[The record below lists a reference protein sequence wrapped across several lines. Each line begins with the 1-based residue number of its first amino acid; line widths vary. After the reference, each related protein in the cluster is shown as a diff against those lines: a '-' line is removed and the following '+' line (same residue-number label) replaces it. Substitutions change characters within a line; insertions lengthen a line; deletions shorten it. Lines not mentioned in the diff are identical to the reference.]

1 MTLPKQTT
9 DIASD
14 RVASAPYNFVP
25 LPEKVVAA
33 ATKPKE
39 LPRHDRYD
47 ADRLSGYFDVHLTTR
62 SPLYVRGALPLE
74 DFLQAERGVLVD
86 DLNEDDAT
94 FRDLPGN
101 TPDFF
106 YQSDPESPLIPGSS
120 LRGMLRFYLS
130 IVSYGKLQ
138 PVSER
143 RLSFR
148 SLGGSKIGSKY
159 KSVTGN
165 GKEVK
170 TGFLQ
175 KRGGQYKIQ
184 PCKPVRV
191 SIEDHDLTALYD
203 GNVPCW
209 ESPEGS
215 EYHQHAS
222 VSVQNTHE
230 TEDISPSHMDKLVE
244 KWEMGDAGEQ
254 GCLVLAGRFGGQ
266 KKFEHVFLYPEVVED
281 EDPSLMD
288 VDSSLVEEFNSDEQ
302 ITRFERKAY
311 RKNKP
316 VENARKRDGALRRD
330 LRPRPEDEYYGEPV
344 HYIPEDETSED
355 GTSDVQFFGRA
366 VLFRLPY
373 EHSPGESLPRA
384 HSDASIYDYAEALF
398 GFVRSG
404 ENVYKDFR
412 DRGGTDAEWE
422 DRAECYE
429 QGGRGRAYAGRVA
442 VTPAATV
449 PGQGDVRAQRALV
462 PRILSSPEPTTVQHY
477 LVQKSDEK
485 RKIKTYDDAGGYDH
499 GRGEPETALRG
510 HKLYWHQGR
519 VSPGKVK
526 ADPEDLEY
534 DDSQHTY
541 IRPVTPESRFRF
553 RVRFDNLSEA
563 ELGALCWALRPEGDP
578 EVMHGAHVGEGTPSP
593 SEDELPDTGYFHK
606 LGMGRPLGLGS
617 VQLDAQLYLTN
628 RTERYQTLFAETGTA
643 DVCRWHD
650 GTRRA
655 SEKER
660 DDFRTAFEDDV
671 RDQLDS
677 GGWWTGGD
685 EAPLHKQPRIQDLL
699 TLMRWPRQSPEEPE
713 KDDPKRYLRDK
724 EHPRPNTRYMQIEL
738 DERGGEDE
746 YEERPVLP
754 PPVTFDD
761 QRESPPVVQLPLNPL
776 QSAGSGQRTL
786 GRVEHYERGEEGY
799 ITNPNES
806 NIRFE
811 PEDIDENSGPIRQ
824 EEIVSFFLTTKDE
837 PKQVYRETNASAREL
852 MQDPPTADPPQGG
865 GPRQPAPN
873 TAEAP
878 NQKATQRKKGINERQ
893 TGTVKWFNPEE
904 GYGFIVP
911 DPECVFQSDDADED
925 DVFVHISEISGNDL
939 PEDQRVEYDVERT
952 DKGLNAKNV
961 TVMR

>member
-1 MTLPKQTT
+1 MALPKQTT

-33 ATKPKE
+33 GTNPKE

-47 ADRLSGYFDVHLTTR
+47 PDRLSGYFDVHLTTR

-74 DFLQAERGVLVD
+74 DFLQAERGVSVD
-86 DLNEDDAT
+86 DLDEDDAT

-106 YQSDPESPLIPGSS
+106 YQSDPEHPVIPGSS

-159 KSVTGN
+159 KSVTGY

-184 PCKPVRV
+184 PCEAVRV

-222 VSVQNTHE
+222 VSVQNTDE
-230 TEDISPSHMDKLVE
+230 TEDISPPHMDEEILVE
-244 KWEMGDAGEQ
+244 KWEMVEAGER

-266 KKFEHVFLYPEVVED
+266 KKFEHVFLYPDVVED

-288 VDSSLVEEFNSDEQ
+288 VDPSLVEEFNSDEQ

-311 RKNKP
+311 RKNRP

-344 HYIPEDETSED
+344 HYIPEDRTSED

-373 EHSPGESLPRA
+373 EHSPRESLPRA

-404 ENVYKDFR
+404 DDVYKDFR
-412 DRGGTDAEWE
+412 DRGGTKEEWE
-422 DRAECYE
+422 KRAECYK
-429 QGGRGRAYAGRVA
+429 QGGRGRAYAGRVT
-442 VTPAATV
+442 VTSAATV
-449 PGQGDVRAQRALV
+449 PGQGDVRAERAIV
-462 PRILSSPEPTTVQHY
+462 PQILSTPEPTTVQHY
-477 LVQKSDEK
+477 LVQKSDKKED
-485 RKIKTYDDAGGYDH
+485 IKTYDDAGGYDGE
-499 GRGEPETALRG
+499 GRDPQTALRG

-526 ADPEDLEY
+526 ADPEDLEH

-578 EVMHGAHVGEGTPSP
+578 EIMHDARAHEDPSDP
-593 SEDELPDTGYFHK
+593 PEEDLPKTGYFHK
-606 LGMGRPLGLGS
+606 LGMGRPLGMGS
-617 VQLDAQLYLTN
+617 VQLDARLHLID
-628 RTERYQTLFAETGTA
+628 RTERYQTLFAETENA
-643 DVCRWHD
+643 DDCRWHD
-650 GTRRA
+650 GARRA
-655 SEKER
+655 SDEEQA
-660 DDFRTAFEDDV
+660 DFRVAFKEDV
-671 RDQLDS
+671 RDQLD
-677 GGWWTGGD
+677 GDGWWTGGPD
-685 EAPLHKQPRIQDLL
+685 TPLREQSRIQDLL
-699 TLMRWPRQSPEEPE
+699 TLMRWPGYPAKEPT
-713 KDDPKRYLRDK
+713 DHDPKRYLHD
-724 EHPRPNTRYMQIEL
+724 EHRPNTRYMQIQL
-738 DERGGEDE
+738 DEQGGENE
-746 YEERPVLP
+746 YKERPVLP
-754 PPVTFDD
+754 PPATFDERAPITD
-761 QRESPPVVQLPLNPL
+761 PD
-776 QSAGSGQRTL
+776 SGRK
-786 GRVEHYERGEEGY
+786 
-799 ITNPNES
+799 N
-806 NIRFE
+806 
-811 PEDIDENSGPIRQ
+811 
-824 EEIVSFFLTTKDE
+824 
-837 PKQVYRETNASAREL
+837 
-852 MQDPPTADPPQGG
+852 QDPV
-865 GPRQPAPN
+865 
-873 TAEAP
+873 E
-878 NQKATQRKKGINERQ
+878 QRGFDERQ
-893 TGTVKWFNPEE
+893 RGTVKWFSPKK

-911 DPECVFQSDDADED
+911 DPGCVFPSDDANGD
-925 DVFVHISEISGNDL
+925 DVFAHISEIPGNDL

-952 DKGLNAKNV
+952 DRGLNAKNV
-961 TVMR
+961 TVIR